1 MTKQLSM
8 SRISLA
14 ILILI
19 ITIGVIEY
27 RKYRDAQPVARTNAS
42 DRALTRANT
51 QAQLI
56 LTETFCGGADAN
68 CDCNGNETV

>member
-1 MTKQLSM
+1 MTNQLSM

-27 RKYRDAQPVARTNAS
+27 RKYRETQPARTNAS
-42 DRALTRANT
+42 DRALVRANT

>member
-1 MTKQLSM
+1 M

-27 RKYRDAQPVARTNAS
+27 RKYREAQNAILIVRTNAS
-42 DRALTRANT
+42 DRALVRANT

-56 LTETFCGGADAN
+56 LSETFCGGADSG
-68 CDCNGNETV
+68 CGCNGNETV